1 MVPKSKPKLTTEALY
16 KMLERL
22 EIDRKKYPLVIVGI
36 RGYYKDSMGKAG
48 VNDRGIYDDAIFVDS
63 PNVTAAFNG
72 NCDPSTTKPGMA
84 NLKAGVYYAH
94 NFGKHRGKYL
104 ALVQR
109 MGTVIVI
116 RDGERFEHQGYYGI
130 NIHNGG
136 WNTTGSLGCQTV
148 HPSQWGSFIKL
159 AASEAKR
166 LFNGDWDKVTIP
178 YILIEN

>member
-16 KMLERL
+16 KMLEQL
-22 EIDRKKYPLVIVGI
+22 NIDRKKHPMVIVGI
-36 RGYYKDSMGKAG
+36 RGYYKDSMGRPG
-48 VNDRGIYDDAIFVDS
+48 VNDKGIYDDAIFIDTPHVS
-63 PNVTAAFNG
+63 ASFNG
-72 NCDPSTTKPGMA
+72 NCDPSTTRPGMA
-84 NLKAGVYYAH
+84 NLKAGVYLAH

-109 MGTVIVI
+109 KGEVTVL
-116 RDGERFEHQGYYGI
+116 RDGKKGTFTGYFGI

-136 WNTTGSLGCQTV
+136 WNSTGSEGCQTV

-166 LFNGDWDKVTIP
+166 LFNQDWDKVTIP
-178 YILIEN
+178 YILIDN